1 MANITYT
8 VNENSPENISGV
20 EQYLSQDTDLIA
32 SFQVNSTFIPT
43 KHLSELHIL
52 TLSDDLVESDYN
64 YNNYKFLQNA
74 QSTENG
80 GASVLTIDP
89 VQDVKL
95 YGYDIGGIKLLYHFL
110 NNLYAESTQP
120 VEFYIDSI
128 SPDRT
133 EVRLSTLNLTSEAVL
148 ATTSNI
154 VRTSQNRSYQDE
166 FRLNFKNN
174 DLLIVVN
181 IDSVQVG
188 QDTMVAI
195 KLYESLPVQYGL
207 KSILSI
213 VEIVSDSIAY
223 QVSTKISQTVST
235 APYLRAANFDVEVEE
250 ESVIPTGYF
259 SYDELFSYPINSSNS
274 QIFSTVNEKGID
286 ISIDYSDFNNFIQF
300 SSAQERLLNFKY
312 KADLVNSYTVS
323 RDALA
328 GTVRGASGVL
338 GSKTYYEGL
347 IEGIV
352 SNFDHYERHLYYE
365 SGSTSW
371 PKSNKTRPYTIDINS
386 TDWYQ
391 AKLEEA
397 AAFDETSNTSLVSTV
412 PAYLRDDINNQN
424 YLTFIYMIG
433 QHFDNLWIYTQAV
446 TDKYDAD
453 NRLYSGISK
462 DLVAEAL
469 RNFGVKLYTSNKSVE
484 DLFATFIG
492 QEYQPG
498 NEQIS
503 NYVVGTVDGQVIE
516 PASLD
521 TYQKDVYKR
530 IYHNLPLLLK
540 SKGTERGLRAL
551 INCFGISSDILKIK
565 IYGGRNTETLPF
577 FGDYMYATSSLD
589 KVRIDHTGSLID
601 GETLSLYTSN
611 YKREDKYTDDLH
623 AVEVGFSPS
632 DNIDQF
638 IISSSLANTE
648 LTDFNIDNYIGDP
661 RDLTHGTYTGL
672 NKISEDILGD
682 LKQYDVRDY
691 IRLIK
696 FFDNTIFKM
705 VRDFIPARAS
715 VDTGIIIK
723 PHILNRS
730 KAKSVKASAD
740 TIKDASINNAFNY
753 TSSVDTA
760 FVTGSNGGVFGSKNQ
775 LITSPGYVKYI
786 TPVGTAIKQTLV
798 EDAKFTGELT
808 NSKIVVSTGELNSKN
823 VFKNRV
829 PTALIFNVSFYE
841 TLPPVAKCTLVP
853 SDTAVIVQPFIEYNL
868 PEYFITSGKIPPKN
882 TEYKIGTTKLAPNY
896 TFVLDQYQVATISAN
911 AGTILGESCSTV
923 RNFRRVSCD
932 LQTKQALVADY
943 ITQRQSY
950 DLSAFFNLGQNTLTE
965 FAVLLDGSPV
975 ATGIPIADVKNYIFP
990 KTKVDGS
997 TFTVAARDQY
1007 DYSCS
1012 TSVSF
1017 TNRVCP
1023 LGPEPGIG
1031 IFYSTV
1037 VANTLSTAVTLKPDD
1052 YFINNLT
1059 TGTYFYRQ
1067 STTTSSPTGA
1077 WIALSTPTSTVNFTG
1092 IILQFK
1098 CVNFTECEKII
1109 QIQKEI
1115 GELENKTIQ
1124 DIYWSDSIKQ
1134 ACNLG
1139 DVQGT
1144 HQLPDIGK
1152 FIYTDNKITPV
1163 KTLPKVL
1170 SEYKT
1175 LYRITET
1182 ANIVFTGVI
1191 VYKYVVYVIID
1202 GLLSRTIE
1210 SCDIYNNLA

>member
-8 VNENSPENISGV
+8 VNENLPENILGV
-20 EQYLSQDTDLIA
+20 EQYLSQDTDLID

-74 QSTENG
+74 QSTENR
-80 GASVLTIDP
+80 GASILTIDP

-110 NNLYAESTQP
+110 NNLYAEGTLP
-120 VEFYIDSI
+120 VEFYVDSI

-133 EVRLSTLNLTSEAVL
+133 EVRLSTLNLTSEDIL
-148 ATTSNI
+148 TITSNI
-154 VRTSQNRSYQDE
+154 VKTSQNRSYQDE

-188 QDTMVAI
+188 QDVMVAI
-195 KLYESLPVQYGL
+195 KLYEPLPAQYGV
-207 KSILSI
+207 KSTLSI

-223 QVSTKISQTVST
+223 QVSTKITQTIST

-312 KADLVNSYTVS
+312 KADLLNSYTVS
-323 RDALA
+323 KDALT
-328 GTVRGASGVL
+328 GTVRGTLGVL
-338 GSKTYYEGL
+338 GSRAYYEGL

-352 SNFDHYERHLYYE
+352 NNFDHYERHLYYE

-371 PKSNKTRPYTIDINS
+371 PKLNNTRPYIIDSNS

-391 AKLEEA
+391 VKLNEA

-412 PAYLRDDINNQN
+412 PTYLREDVNNQN
-424 YLTFIYMIG
+424 YLTFVYMIG

-492 QEYQPG
+492 QKYQPG
-498 NEQIS
+498 NEQIT
-503 NYVVGTVDGQVIE
+503 NYIVGTVDDKIIE

-551 INCFGISSDILKIK
+551 INCFGISSDILNIK

-589 KVRIDHTGSLID
+589 KVRIDHTGSLIEGD
-601 GETLSLYTSN
+601 TLSLYTSN

-623 AVEVGFSPS
+623 AIEVGFSPS

-638 IISSSLANTE
+638 IISSSLANAE
-648 LTDFNIDNYIGDP
+648 LVNFNVDNYIGDP
-661 RDLTHGTYTGL
+661 RDLTSNTYTGL
-672 NKISEDILGD
+672 SRIAESILGNLD
-682 LKQYDVRDY
+682 QYDVRDY

-730 KAKSVKASAD
+730 KAKSVKASVD
-740 TIKDASINNAFNY
+740 TIENAFINNAFTY
-753 TSSVDTA
+753 TSSVNTA

-775 LITSPGYVKYI
+775 LITSPGYVKYS
-786 TPVGTAIKQTLV
+786 TPLGKTIKQTLV
-798 EDAKFTGELT
+798 EDGKFTGELT

-823 VFKNRV
+823 LFKNRI
-829 PTALIFNVSFYE
+829 PTALTFNVSFYE
-841 TLPPVAKCTLVP
+841 TLPLPAKCTLSTYDAAIV
-853 SDTAVIVQPFIEYNL
+853 VQPFIEYNL
-868 PEYFITSGKIPPKN
+868 SEYFTAPGAIPPKN
-882 TEYKIGTTKLAPNY
+882 TVYKIGTTELTPKH
-896 TFVLDQYQVATISAN
+896 TFILDQYEVAIISAN
-911 AGTILGESCSTV
+911 AGSILGESCKGV
-923 RNFRRVSCD
+923 RDFRRVSCD
-932 LQTKQALVADY
+932 LQTKQIIVADY
-943 ITQRQSY
+943 ITQGQSY
-950 DLSAFFNLGQNTLTE
+950 DLSTFFSLGQNRLTE
-965 FAVLLDGSPV
+965 FTVLQDGSPV
-975 ATGIPIADVKNYIFP
+975 QAGIPVANAKNYIFP
-990 KTKVDGS
+990 TKAVDGA
-997 TFTVAARDQY
+997 TFTIAARDQY
-1007 DYSCS
+1007 DYNCT
-1012 TSVSF
+1012 TSISF
-1017 TNRVCP
+1017 TNKVCP
-1023 LGPEPGIG
+1023 LGPEPGAG
-1031 IFYSTV
+1031 IFYTNIL
-1037 VANTLSTAVTLKPDD
+1037 ANTLTTVLTLVPDN

-1067 STTTSSPTGA
+1067 STNTSAPTGT
-1077 WIALSTPTSTVNFTG
+1077 WIAVSTPTGTVNFTG
-1092 IILQFK
+1092 VILQFK
-1098 CVNFTECEKII
+1098 CINFEGCEKII
-1109 QIQKEI
+1109 QIQKEV
-1115 GELENKTIQ
+1115 GKSEDKLIQ
-1124 DIYWSDSIKQ
+1124 GIYWSDSIKQ

-1144 HQLPDIGK
+1144 KQVPGIST
-1152 FIYTDNKITPV
+1152 FTYTDNTNIPV

-1175 LYRITET
+1175 LYRNTKT
-1182 ANIVFTGVI
+1182 GNILFTGAI
-1191 VYKYVVYVIID
+1191 VYEYVVYVLID
-1202 GLLSRTIE
+1202 GLLSRTLS
-1210 SCDIYNNLA
+1210 SCNIYNNPA